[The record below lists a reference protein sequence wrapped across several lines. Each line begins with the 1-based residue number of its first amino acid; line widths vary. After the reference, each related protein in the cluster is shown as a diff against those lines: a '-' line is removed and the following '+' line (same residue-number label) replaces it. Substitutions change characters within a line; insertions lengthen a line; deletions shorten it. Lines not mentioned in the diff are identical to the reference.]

1 MGVKKSFILR
11 KKVPLLWLQNKKNE
25 IYYYHHSA
33 FKLFVGV
40 WLQNFVVKLDVSS
53 SRLEIK
59 RNILKNEIYY
69 GKDQ

>member
-1 MGVKKSFILR
+1 MFYFKKKSSTIMAAKF
-11 KKVPLLWLQNKKNE
+11 KKKNE

-33 FKLFVGV
+33 SKLFVGV
-40 WLQNFVVKLDVSS
+40 LLQNFGVKLDVSS

-59 RNILKNEIYY
+59 RNILKIEIYY

>member
-1 MGVKKSFILR
+1 MAAKFK
-11 KKVPLLWLQNKKNE
+11 KKNG

-33 FKLFVGV
+33 SKLFVGV
-40 WLQNFVVKLDVSS
+40 SFQNYGVKLDVSS

>member
-1 MGVKKSFILR
+1 MAAKFKR
-11 KKVPLLWLQNKKNE
+11 NE

-33 FKLFVGV
+33 SKLFVGV
-40 WLQNFVVKLDVSS
+40 LLQNFGVKLDVSS